1 MQFYTIPLRAC
12 SLYSLALL
20 FLLAQ
25 SCAPKSSESDKTPE
39 SAGSFLTEV
48 DTGMVLIESGS
59 FVMGSD
65 EAYAETHESPAL
77 EVYVKS
83 FYIDRTEVTNAQF
96 ARFVEA
102 TGYQTLAERPV
113 DWERLKKE
121 LPPEV
126 PKPADS
132 LLVPGSLVFSPP
144 AGPVPF
150 DRLDRWW
157 KWVRGASWKQPEGP
171 GSSIKGRMNHPV
183 VHIAF
188 EDATAYARW
197 AGKRL
202 PTEAEWEFASRGG
215 QTGKRFAWGDE
226 ISPGGQYLANYFQG
240 DFPHANTVADGFEA
254 TSAAGSFPANGYG
267 LFDMIGNVWEWT
279 SDYYRPDTK
288 ELYKAQGSCHDP
300 LGPASSFDPGDPY
313 ASDKRVIKGGSFLC
327 SEQYCSNYRP
337 SSRMASSFDSGQS
350 HLGFRCVR
358 DIDLKPAAVKGL

>member
-1 MQFYTIPLRAC
+1 MVQAVQAQRFLRISRLMLAIFLVNAC
-12 SLYSLALL
+12 
-20 FLLAQ
+20 AQ
-25 SCAPKSSESDKTPE
+25 SADEPKIEESR
-39 SAGSFLTEV
+39 GSFLSKT
-48 DTGMVLIESGS
+48 DTGMVLIEAGS

-65 EAYAETHESPAL
+65 ESYAETHEMPSI
-77 EVYVKS
+77 EVQIKS
-83 FYIDRTEVTNAQF
+83 FYIDRTEVTNADF
-96 ARFVEA
+96 SRFVEK
-102 TGYQTLAERPV
+102 TGYLTVAERPI

-121 LPPEV
+121 LPADV
-126 PKPADS
+126 PKPPDS

-157 KWVRGASWKQPEGP
+157 KWVPGASWKHPEGP
-171 GSSIKGRMNHPV
+171 SSSLDGRMNHPV

-188 EDATAYARW
+188 EDAEAYAVW

-202 PTEAEWEFASRGG
+202 PTEAEWEYASRGG

-226 ISPGGQYLANYFQG
+226 IAPGGQFLANYFQG
-240 DFPHANTVADGFEA
+240 DFPHANTSADGFES
-254 TSAAGSFPANGYG
+254 TAAVGSFPPNGYG

-288 ELYKAQGSCHDP
+288 ELYRAQGSCHDP
-300 LGPASSFDPGDPY
+300 LGPSDSFDPNDPY

-337 SSRMASSFDSGQS
+337 SSRMASSFDSGQG

-358 DIDLKPAAVKGL
+358 DLKTRDRVAR